1 MGGNNV
7 TRNLVMR
14 GGQGISQRATDDM
27 VTALPA
33 YDNGTLHRG
42 DKGDYVWNTEQQ
54 LGVASYAA
62 LFNTVLAKRFPT
74 FAELLSVNSTL
85 DGWASASRS
94 DFRYNTFLENTT
106 GNVCFEIEMPPTG
119 AHTWVCT
126 NKTSDA
132 QLVTSISHGLPASR
146 FLRPWVMRSFANL
159 NATAGGRYT
168 PEGAAARSSLRSGKT
183 LLLNFSQPC
192 PALLDKQNCEAV
204 WLDWGECEADRTKI
218 LRFTVEREAIA
229 GGVPCIHPDG
239 YAQKVPC

>member
-1 MGGNNV
+1 M
-7 TRNLVMR
+7 
-14 GGQGISQRATDDM
+14 
-27 VTALPA
+27 
-33 YDNGTLHRG
+33 
-42 DKGDYVWNTEQQ
+42 
-54 LGVASYAA
+54 ASYAA

-94 DFRYNTFLENTT
+94 DFRYNTFLENTM

-132 QLVTSISHGLPASR
+132 QLVASISHGLPASR
-146 FLRPWVMRSFANL
+146 FLRWEGSVEGDWSWFPGAAQLEFVNESLGFDTARTGLHCDGWRHSIPVATQYRPWVMRSFANL

-229 GGVPCIHPDG
+229 GGVPCMYPDG